1 MSIVSTCTD
10 SEESEGEEGE
20 EADGQAVHGEDWLA
34 GGGGVSDT
42 QTADRLYTGEARDV
56 LVGEQRTLPPQ
67 NMVTITSLDTA
78 HPYWDS

>member
-10 SEESEGEEGE
+10 SEESEGEE
-20 EADGQAVHGEDWLA
+20 ADCQAVHAEDCLA

-42 QTADRLYTGEARDV
+42 QTADRLYSGEARDR